1 MIDKNKLLGKIR
13 EKALTQKDV
22 AERLGIDESTFY
34 RKLKKDGQTFT
45 IEEAYK
51 ISEVL
56 DLTNQESIDIFF
68 FALLA
73 ETPISKVKRGRYRN
87 D

>member
-22 AERLGIDESTFY
+22 AERIGIDESTFY

-68 FALLA
+68 GA
-73 ETPISKVKRGRYRN
+73 
-87 D
+87 

>member
-34 RKLKKDGQTFT
+34 RKMKKNGQTFT

-68 FALLA
+68 GA
-73 ETPISKVKRGRYRN
+73 
-87 D
+87 

>member
-22 AERLGIDESTFY
+22 AERIGIDESTFY
-34 RKLKKDGQTFT
+34 RKLKKNGQTFT

-68 FALLA
+68 GA
-73 ETPISKVKRGRYRN
+73 
-87 D
+87 

>member
-22 AERLGIDESTFY
+22 AERIGIDESTFY
-34 RKLKKDGQTFT
+34 RKLKKNGQFT

-56 DLTNQESIDIFF
+56 DLTNQEAIDIFF
-68 FALLA
+68 GA
-73 ETPISKVKRGRYRN
+73 
-87 D
+87 

>member
-22 AERLGIDESTFY
+22 AERIGIDESTFY
-34 RKLKKDGQTFT
+34 RKLKKNGQTFT

-51 ISEVL
+51 ISKIL
-56 DLTNQESIDIFF
+56 DLTNYESIDIFF
-68 FALLA
+68 GA
-73 ETPISKVKRGRYRN
+73 
-87 D
+87 

>member
-22 AERLGIDESTFY
+22 AERIGIDESTFY
-34 RKLKKDGQTFT
+34 RKLKKNGQTFT

-56 DLTNQESIDIFF
+56 DLTNQESIDIF
-68 FALLA
+68 LA
-73 ETPISKVKRGRYRN
+73 PNLRKRQ
-87 D
+87 

>member
-22 AERLGIDESTFY
+22 AERIGIDESTFY
-34 RKLKKDGQTFT
+34 RKLKKNGQTFT

-56 DLTNQESIDIFF
+56 DLTNQESIDIF
-68 FALLA
+68 LA
-73 ETPISKVKRGRYRN
+73 PNLRKH
-87 D
+87 